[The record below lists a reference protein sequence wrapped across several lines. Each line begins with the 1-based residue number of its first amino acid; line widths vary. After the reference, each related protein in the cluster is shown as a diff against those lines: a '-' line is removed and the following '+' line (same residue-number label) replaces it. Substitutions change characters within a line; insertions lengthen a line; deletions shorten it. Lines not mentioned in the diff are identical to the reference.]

1 MEIML
6 RKSSKCLAKRS
17 HTRRLLAKSVTIIIS
32 LLVMLAIMPVTSQA
46 EPLLMVFRDKP
57 PYSYLE
63 NGALKGFLLERTQ
76 KILARAKIE
85 SKFVMLP
92 PKRIFQDIQ
101 INAEPVCSF
110 GWYKIPEREKYA
122 RFSIPMHQDRPH
134 VILASPKS
142 AQVIRRHKTLKSVMA
157 DPKLVLAVADGV
169 SYGPELDTMIAAFPG
184 KVDKA
189 LVSPLQV
196 AKKLAGNRAD
206 LMFID
211 QDDYD
216 YMMETN
222 ADFRS
227 TGVVRV
233 TYPDLPA
240 GLKRYILCSQKV
252 GEDVMNKIN
261 AAITA
266 ESAR

>member
-1 MEIML
+1 MGFVQRFIGACQSL
-6 RKSSKCLAKRS
+6 WIDGSKLYARSLACAS
-17 HTRRLLAKSVTIIIS
+17 GLLG
-32 LLVMLAIMPVTSQA
+32 LVSALPQTVLA
-46 EPLLMVFRDKP
+46 EPLKMAFRDKP

-63 NGALKGFLLERTQ
+63 NGVQKGFLLERTQ
-76 KILARAKIE
+76 RILSRAKIE
-85 SKFVMLP
+85 SKFIILP

-101 INAEPVCSF
+101 NNVEPVCSF

-134 VILASPKS
+134 VILASPNS
-142 AQVIRRHKTLKSVMA
+142 AQKLLRHKTLKNVMA
-157 DPKLVLAVADGV
+157 DSTLLLAVADGV

-189 LVSPLQV
+189 LQSPLQV
-196 AKKLAGNRAD
+196 AKKLAINRAD

-216 YMMETN
+216 YLMETN
-222 ADFRS
+222 AEFKS
-227 TGVVRV
+227 TGTVRI

-252 GEDVMNKIN
+252 DEGVMRKIN
-261 AAITA
+261 AAIAA
-266 ESAR
+266 EGTR